1 VTAAI
6 FGLIGV
12 IIGALITGGVSYAL
26 QVRLERRELRAV
38 ARLMLQELGSADLI
52 RFALDRDDR
61 QLLDD
66 EPIEDEWKRHHLLL
80 ARHLPD
86 DDWDAV
92 ALGYGERMVVL
103 SLLVGEENADSGR
116 RTLPAPSAA
125 WTPRVRSCAPAPIG
139 SAGISPT
146 YDVTSAAATASAAIE
161 SECGSR
167 CA

>member
-38 ARLMLQELGSADLI
+38 ARLMLQELSGSADLI

-103 SLLVGEENADSGR
+103 SLLVGEENADYWQEDATRALGR
-116 RTLPAPSAA
+116 VDAACEVLRTRAHRTRWHQPGL
-125 WTPRVRSCAPAPIG
+125 
-139 SAGISPT
+139 
-146 YDVTSAAATASAAIE
+146 
-161 SECGSR
+161 
-167 CA
+167 

>member
-38 ARLMLQELGSADLI
+38 ARLMLQELGGSADLI

-103 SLLVGEENADSGR
+103 SLLVGEENADYWQEDATRALGR
-116 RTLPAPSAA
+116 VDAA
-125 WTPRVRSCAPAPIG
+125 CEVPAPIG